1 MFTKGTRVTSVS
13 VLKDFMTHKNKNRNV
28 NMLYQFPKSQSWG
41 LGGGGNENRP
51 RWVTACAAGGV
62 PGGEP

>member
-1 MFTKGTRVTSVS
+1 MTSVS

-41 LGGGGNENRP
+41 LGGGNENRP